1 MLFTIQL
8 PPFLIRHKKSSQYFN
23 VPLFDSRDKQYARLL
38 SNSFITNR
46 MKIYTK
52 FNLATWLRL
61 VKFTELN
68 ISKF

>member
-38 SNSFITNR
+38 SNSFITQQNENIH
-46 MKIYTK
+46 KL
-52 FNLATWLRL
+52 NLGTWLTL

-68 ISKF
+68 ISEY

>member
-23 VPLFDSRDKQYARLL
+23 VPLFDSREKQYAHLL
-38 SNSFITNR
+38 SNSFITQQNENIH
-46 MKIYTK
+46 KL
-52 FNLATWLRL
+52 NLGTWLTL

-68 ISKF
+68 ISEY